1 MPVPAPGAGDDQLPP
16 PSLLDAVV
24 DEGRERGLAHAQ
36 VLELQGLAEPR
47 RTGGSCH
54 PGKAALS
61 ANGQGRHHRRRLAG
75 RGRGQAGRPAPLRG
89 AGTRL
94 PQEGHG
100 AGRVSM
106 PAAPPAGGQ
115 AHQAGGTYSHDNR
128 GYVGQAP
135 LPAFEY
141 KLTGQQVGY
150 GGTCA
155 PWGTH
160 IPRCPGGRQP
170 DGNPAA
176 GSLGCA
182 GG

>member
-47 RTGGSCH
+47 RTGDSCH

-61 ANGQGRHHRRRLAG
+61 ANGQGRHHRQRLAG

-128 GYVGQAP
+128 GHVDQTP
-135 LPAFEY
+135 PPAFEH
-141 KLTGQQVGY
+141 KLTGQLVSY

-155 PWGTH
+155 PQLITS
-160 IPRCPGGRQP
+160 CVVQAGRQP

-176 GSLGCA
+176 GSPGCA